1 MTKAAS
7 GPEMISLAGGQ
18 PNPALFPITGLSFT
32 ANGHNHTLSSKMVAK
47 GLQVNYIYFH
57 FQTFLSHGLKF
68 LFILSHLSL
77 FFFFWEPRYSHRSN

>member
-47 GLQVNYIYFH
+47 GLQVNNF
-57 FQTFLSHGLKF
+57 FLIFK
-68 LFILSHLSL
+68 LFYLMA
-77 FFFFWEPRYSHRSN
+77 